1 MSIED
6 AFVNV
11 LLQLVDLLWDRVV
24 LLEKGN
30 VGGLSIMEVN
40 WQKRNSGRGELVF
53 KPGERG
59 HTAAG
64 SKALK

>member
-40 WQKRNSGRGELVF
+40 
-53 KPGERG
+53 
-59 HTAAG
+59 
-64 SKALK
+64 